1 MNYLSLEDG
10 SKVEKDLVVK
20 ENSLEFIKSKS
31 NDNGTAVPTPKEGN
45 EKIEINARR
54 KWLANKENR
63 EKIKLGKDVAVGMEF
78 ANGLLG
84 KLQILISSSLSSHLS
99 PLFTTFKSM
108 EESDG
113 GDKWISYLTRTM
125 LKPNHPILNRLQHP
139 LRHPSTPI
147 QRPIPPY

>member
-20 ENSLEFIKSKS
+20 ENSLEFIKFKS
-31 NDNGTAVPTPKEGN
+31 NDNGTAVPTLKEGN

-54 KWLANKENR
+54 KWFANKENR

-99 PLFTTFKSM
+99 PLFTAFKSM

-113 GDKWISYLTRTM
+113 GDK
-125 LKPNHPILNRLQHP
+125 
-139 LRHPSTPI
+139 
-147 QRPIPPY
+147 